1 MKRLVLRWTE
11 NRVSMQDISD
21 ENTGIAEEKHNLRQA
36 MESLWLSTGLYC
48 NPHVDVESIRFTIEE
63 D

>member
-11 NRVSMQDISD
+11 NRIAMQDIGD
-21 ENTGIAEEKHNLRQA
+21 ETTCTAEENFNRRQA
-36 MESLWLSTGLYC
+36 MQDLWLSAGLYC
-48 NPHVDVESIRFTIEE
+48 NPHVDVESVRFTIEE